1 MSFSRVTRR
10 GIVHLMPASTRAIT
24 ALFVLLVAAG
34 HQSSERA
41 VIQVHGLWLTREA
54 AVERSALPTLVRQR
68 TVEPSCQ
75 LQSRP
80 TVANPG
86 CSRHRVMAGDLPA
99 PREPPT
105 APRSGA
111 GRFTR

>member
-41 VIQVHGLWLTREA
+41 VIQVHRLWLTRES
-54 AVERSALPTLVRQR
+54 AVERSALPILVVPR
-68 TVEPSCQ
+68 TVEPCCQ
-75 LQSRP
+75 VRSRP
-80 TVANPG
+80 PG
-86 CSRHRVMAGDLPA
+86 ATPGRSRHRVMAGDLPA
-99 PREPPT
+99 PR
-105 APRSGA
+105 APA
-111 GRFTR
+111 